1 MFYVEWQDS
10 MLVKDWSGR
19 MLVMTSSFSFFDDDI
34 VLLGGKAFSSLDSS
48 SDHSLSSVGRTEW
61 LNAEPVNVLLAF
73 LAQRFLFSHIDFS
86 GL

>member
-1 MFYVEWQDS
+1 MW
-10 MLVKDWSGR
+10 
-19 MLVMTSSFSFFDDDI
+19 
-34 VLLGGKAFSSLDSS
+34 KAFSSLDSS